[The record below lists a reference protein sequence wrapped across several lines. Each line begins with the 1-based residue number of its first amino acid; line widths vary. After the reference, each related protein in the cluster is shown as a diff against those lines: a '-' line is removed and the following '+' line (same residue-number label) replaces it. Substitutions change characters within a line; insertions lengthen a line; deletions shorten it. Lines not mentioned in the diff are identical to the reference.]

1 MLNENQGENDRRRGL
16 SRGEVENVR
25 TSDSVFDGISSA
37 RQSAVVPPWK
47 RPILE
52 KFDHH
57 GEACEARSSIRESW
71 LATDDD
77 MQSRF
82 RWFARLSPT
91 TTTTTTRWMLC
102 ENEKRT
108 ESDWLRLFKLED
120 LWAGT
125 LD

>member
-1 MLNENQGENDRRRGL
+1 MKIVVRMTVGEGSVEERWKMCERVIPFSMVSVLRG
-16 SRGEVENVR
+16 S
-25 TSDSVFDGISSA
+25 
-37 RQSAVVPPWK
+37 QSAVVPPRK

-82 RWFARLSPT
+82 RCFAWLSP

-108 ESDWLRLFKLED
+108 EWLL
-120 LWAGT
+120 AASV
-125 LD
+125 